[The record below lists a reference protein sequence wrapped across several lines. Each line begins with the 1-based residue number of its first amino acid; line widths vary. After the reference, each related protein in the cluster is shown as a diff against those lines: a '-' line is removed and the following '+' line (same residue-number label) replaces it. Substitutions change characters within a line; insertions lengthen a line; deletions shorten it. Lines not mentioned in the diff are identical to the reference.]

1 MARTPVMHE
10 LQLNTPCGKARLTLA
25 QQGRVFEV
33 CAFEVENRPELSLA
47 FAPSGLGVENLDTDS
62 DIAQC
67 FNLSNKI
74 RYQGVTLGNLEMK
87 ANSLEELAYALKNVK
102 IRVFNHE
109 EI

>member
-1 MARTPVMHE
+1 MARQPVKHE
-10 LQLNTPCGKARLTLA
+10 LELATPCGKARLTLA
-25 QQGRVFEV
+25 QQGRVYQVCEFEV
-33 CAFEVENRPELSLA
+33 ADRPELSLA
-47 FAPSGLGVENLDTDS
+47 FASEGPGIENLDRDS

-74 RYQGVTLGNLEMK
+74 RYQGVTLGSLEMK

-102 IRVFNHE
+102 IRLYNHE